1 LTDPSKNGHAR
12 LTLHD
17 DDSIQDHEAVVRT
30 VTDIG
35 RRIREAREASGLT
48 LRAVSSATGLST
60 SMLSLVERG
69 RTSPSIGTLVSIC
82 DALGMPM
89 ASLFSGMDDAGAVL
103 IRSEETVSHSA
114 EGLTRRI
121 IIDDRQHALELSEHV
136 YAPGS
141 ASGDTPTHHSGEEIG
156 IVIDGH
162 LEVEVNDTTYQL
174 GAGDAVHFPSSSP
187 HRFSNP
193 RRRPARAIW
202 VNIHPK

>member
-1 LTDPSKNGHAR
+1 MAEHGDAQIPDA
-12 LTLHD
+12 
-17 DDSIQDHEAVVRT
+17 EAVVRT

-48 LRAVSSATGLST
+48 LRAVSTATGLST

-89 ASLFSGMDDAGAVL
+89 ASLFATVDSADAVL
-103 IRSEETVSHSA
+103 IRSDETVSHSA
-114 EGLTRRI
+114 EGVTRRI
-121 IIDDRQHALELSEHV
+121 IFDDRTHALELSEHV

-141 ASGDTPTHHSGEEIG
+141 ASGDVPTHHSGEEIG
-156 IVIDGH
+156 IVIDGQ
-162 LEVEVNDTTYQL
+162 LDVEVNNTTYEL
-174 GAGDAVHFPSSSP
+174 SAGDAVHFSSSAP

-193 RRRPARAIW
+193 RRRPARAVW
-202 VNIHPK
+202 VNIHAK